1 MGFRLLLSAIFIV
14 GFSSCEKNDC
24 KKSPTTIQTGL
35 ADDQQ
40 PRQEDCGVP
49 EDPEPATNTSS
60 STPAPQ
66 TPPVSESQPV
76 VILPDSDAP
85 TASPAAGVYTVPQA
99 VMLTTTTSGAAI
111 YYTTDGTIPNTSST
125 LYSSPILFSNSLTVK
140 AITVKSGYN
149 QSSVSS
155 FDYAIGLALPDPT
168 FSPPAGAFG
177 PDQSVTINA
186 LYSPDVIY
194 YTTDGSTPTTSSS
207 VYSAPITVSSNKT
220 IKTFAVKTGWADSG
234 VSIAPYVINGAVLAP
249 SFSLAAGAYGPA
261 QTVSLSSTTTG
272 SIIYFTTDNSTPTAA
287 STPYSDPITISSS
300 QTLKA
305 IAIKQDYIDSSISTA
320 AYTINGNVATP
331 TFSITAGAYGP
342 AQTVTLSTTTTGAT
356 IYYTTNGASPTTS
369 SSIYSSPIT
378 VSVSQT
384 IKTFAVKQ
392 YFTDSSMT
400 SATYTINGT
409 AAAPT
414 FSVAAG
420 AYGPAQSVSL
430 SSTTTGSIIYFTTDN
445 STPTATSTPYSGPI
459 TISSS
464 QTLKAITIKQD
475 YIDSGISTAAYTI
488 NGTVATPTFSITAGA
503 YGPAQTV
510 TLSTTTTGATIYYTT
525 NGASPTTLSSIYSSP
540 ITVSASQTIKT
551 FAVKQDFTDSSM
563 TSATYTINGTA
574 AAPTFS
580 VAAGAYGP
588 AQSVTLSSTTSG
600 ATIYYTTNGATPTT
614 SSTVYSGAINV
625 SISMTIK
632 AIAIKSAFIDSIET
646 SSSYTIN
653 GTVATPTFSINGGAY
668 STTQTVTISTTTPA
682 ATIYYTTNN
691 TTPTTG
697 STAYS
702 GPISISSTTTL
713 KALAA
718 KANFT
723 TSAVQSQTYTI
734 TTYGL
739 ITTAAGNGVIGST
752 GDNGSATAAKIY
764 GPSGVAVDASGN
776 IFIADTQNNKIRKVT
791 KTTNIITT
799 FAGTGLP
806 TYAGDGS
813 AATSASLRNPYGI
826 VFDSSGNLYFSDQYN
841 HRIRKITVSSGTI
854 STIAGDGTMSF
865 CGDGAPATSACLQFP
880 AGLAFNT
887 AGDLFIADQSNH
899 RIRKIS
905 TNGTISTVA
914 GTGTI
919 GSSGDGGSATNAQ
932 LSSPTGVAASAD
944 NKLYIADSGNNT
956 VRVVDLSTGIISNFA
971 GTGTGSYSGDG
982 GLATAATFS
991 SPKDVR
997 VDSSNN
1003 VLIVDQ
1009 FNHRVRMVK
1018 TSGGSV
1024 STVVGT
1030 GTSGYSGDSGY
1041 AVSATLQYPLA
1052 IALDSSD
1059 TLYIADFYNNVIRKA
1074 PRVP

>member
-1 MGFRLLLSAIFIV
+1 MRPHPADLNEVSMGFRLLLSAIFIV

-420 AYGPAQSVSL
+420 AYGPAQSV
-430 SSTTTGSIIYFTTDN
+430 
-445 STPTATSTPYSGPI
+445 
-459 TISSS
+459 
-464 QTLKAITIKQD
+464 
-475 YIDSGISTAAYTI
+475 
-488 NGTVATPTFSITAGA
+488 
-503 YGPAQTV
+503 
-510 TLSTTTTGATIYYTT
+510 
-525 NGASPTTLSSIYSSP
+525 
-540 ITVSASQTIKT
+540 
-551 FAVKQDFTDSSM
+551 
-563 TSATYTINGTA
+563 
-574 AAPTFS
+574 
-580 VAAGAYGP
+580 
-588 AQSVTLSSTTSG
+588 TLSSTTSG
-600 ATIYYTTNGATPTT
+600 ASIYYTTNGATPTT
-614 SSTVYSGAINV
+614 SSTLYSGAINV

-632 AIAIKSAFIDSIET
+632 AIAVKSAFITSIET
-646 SSSYTIN
+646 SSGYTIN

-668 STTQTVTISTTTPA
+668 STTQTVTISTTTPS

-702 GPISISSTTTL
+702 GPISIASTTTL
-713 KALAA
+713 RALAA

-752 GDNGSATAAKIY
+752 GDNGTATAAKIY

-944 NKLYIADSGNNT
+944 NKLYIADSGNNK